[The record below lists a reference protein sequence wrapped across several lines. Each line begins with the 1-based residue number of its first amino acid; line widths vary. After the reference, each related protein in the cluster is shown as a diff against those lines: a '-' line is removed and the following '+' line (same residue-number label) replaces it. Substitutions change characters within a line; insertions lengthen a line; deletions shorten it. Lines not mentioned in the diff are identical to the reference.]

1 MTTDPAV
8 TAAAEAIHR
17 ARCCDNG
24 HPIAWRFYIDHAV
37 AAVAAARP
45 IVEAEVRERIAA
57 EIESSHEDF
66 ADPLRRFCAVCCDD
80 DHKSLPW
87 PCPAVRIARGMS

>member
-1 MTTDPAV
+1 MSDLTVMEAMV
-8 TAAAEAIHR
+8 ARELWNTA
-17 ARCCDNG
+17 DDYG
-24 HPIAWRFYIDHAV
+24 HPEDYIEQARTLIHSL
-37 AAVAAARP
+37 RP